1 MPTCCPLRESTPSA
15 SSHNC
20 GGLGIPPRVRF
31 SGGWYDTTL
40 KLRPARSRFIR
51 SSFEGDVSSLRPLV
65 CARSATL
72 RIFVAKVMAAAAT
85 PVAMTKSSQQRYR
98 DVGGTSD
105 QRTQLSTAR
114 WPCAPNSRWQLSL
127 MRSGTRSGSSGPQAV
142 KRTSDN
148 IKSNILI

>member
-1 MPTCCPLRESTPSA
+1 MRTIRNVAHLRRKGNGRHRNA
-15 SSHNC
+15 
-20 GGLGIPPRVRF
+20 
-31 SGGWYDTTL
+31 
-40 KLRPARSRFIR
+40 
-51 SSFEGDVSSLRPLV
+51 
-65 CARSATL
+65 
-72 RIFVAKVMAAAAT
+72 
-85 PVAMTKSSQQRYR
+85 VAMTKSSQQRYR

>member
-1 MPTCCPLRESTPSA
+1 MSFSFRFPFYFRLREPGAGALAGAFRADRKSSLPSDMP
-15 SSHNC
+15 
-20 GGLGIPPRVRF
+20 GRTRPPRRRGPESQSLISV
-31 SGGWYDTTL
+31 SL
-40 KLRPARSRFIR
+40 
-51 SSFEGDVSSLRPLV
+51 SSLPALDLG
-65 CARSATL
+65 SIQIATAVL
-72 RIFVAKVMAAAAT
+72 RRLRRWPFKS
-85 PVAMTKSSQQRYR
+85 KSSQRHYR

-127 MRSGTRSGSSGPQAV
+127 MRSGMCSGSSGPQAV

>member
-1 MPTCCPLRESTPSA
+1 VRIRKSAKGAEEISRQIDALEDKISSMPAPTEPSPEA
-15 SSHNC
+15 GMN
-20 GGLGIPPRVRF
+20 IMR
-31 SGGWYDTTL
+31 
-40 KLRPARSRFIR
+40 KA
-51 SSFEGDVSSLRPLV
+51 
-65 CARSATL
+65 
-72 RIFVAKVMAAAAT
+72 VAKNDLAKLAAT